1 MFSLCHIVNCVDVVP
16 LQGVFMDDA
25 AGLRDTDVVYVDTNS
40 EQIESIPE
48 TALHRSVDSAIAN
61 ADKEGRSTLW
71 LLFKGSSL

>member
-25 AGLRDTDVVYVDTNS
+25 AGLRDTDVAYVDTNS
-40 EQIESIPE
+40 EQIERIPE

-61 ADKEGRSTLW
+61 ADKEGRPTL
-71 LLFKGSSL
+71 